1 MITDTSLNKTKRK
14 HKKDPLKNKLDK
26 LLYKLRWSIREQ
38 IAEFKVNELAKYSDG
53 FYRDALT
60 GYRIKDFS
68 KVQVDHNADVG
79 KSFRQLAYNFLSL
92 HKINIAQLSMNKLGK
107 LMRDFA
113 EYHRDN
119 CSLRIVSASRNR
131 WLFYKHRNRDIK
143 WQEFYKIVDNDALNM
158 IHNCSNK

>member
-1 MITDTSLNKTKRK
+1 MVTDTSSNKTKRK

-26 LLYKLRWSIREQ
+26 LLDKFRWSIQEQ
-38 IAEFKVNELAKYSDG
+38 IAEFKANELAKYSDG

-92 HKINIAQLSMNKLGK
+92 HKIDIAQLRMDKLGK

-113 EYHRDN
+113 AYHREN
-119 CSLRIVSASRNR
+119 CSLRIVSTSRNR
-131 WLFYKHRNRDIK
+131 WLFYKHHKRNINWK
-143 WQEFYKIVDNDALNM
+143 EFYNFVE
-158 IHNCSNK
+158 SNVQE